1 MIKTK
6 RVFLF
11 VLIFVLLIIIG
22 NTALLLSEVFSSSQF
37 ISVFIGLGI
46 TTLNFAA
53 GITSAKIGLKKTKEG
68 FIKIV
73 YGSMI
78 IRLFSMLLIVLFVLL
93 FLDINTNSFIFS
105 IFIFY
110 ILYLFAEVYYLNL
123 PKK

>member
-53 GITSAKIGLKKTKEG
+53 GITSAKISLKKTKEG